1 MGVGT
6 GTGGGGEGGGGG
18 GDQGER
24 GGSSRRRR
32 LEGVIPDLIKRAV
45 EIGVEKAAE
54 APDTVKHLMG
64 ELKLPKEIAGYILAQ
79 IDETKNGVVRVVANE
94 VRDFLE
100 HANLGAEAA
109 KILTSL
115 QFEVSTTIRFRPNT
129 ARPDRGQRGSRPR
142 GEGEGEGDDQD
153 ENGNA
158 SGEESALPKPEVKT
172 DIYVKRDERR
182 DRRRSS
188 KE

>member
-1 MGVGT
+1 MG
-6 GTGGGGEGGGGG
+6 EN
-18 GDQGER
+18 DQGER
-24 GGSSRRRR
+24 GGGGSSRRRR

-54 APDTVKHLMG
+54 APDTVKHIMS
-64 ELKLPKEIAGYILAQ
+64 ELKLPKGMAGYVLAQ

-100 HANLGAEAA
+100 HTNLAGEAQ

-115 QFEVSTTIRFRPNT
+115 QFEVNTTIRFRPNS
-129 ARPDRGQRGSRPR
+129 GSRDSRDGRDKSDKSEDSDAP
-142 GEGEGEGDDQD
+142 EENDDS
-153 ENGNA
+153 
-158 SGEESALPKPEVKT
+158 SGEDGPLANLPKPEVKT
-172 DIYVKRDERR
+172 DIYVKREERR
-182 DRRRSS
+182 ERRTRS

>member
-1 MGVGT
+1 MGDN
-6 GTGGGGEGGGGG
+6 
-18 GDQGER
+18 DQGER
-24 GGSSRRRR
+24 GGGSGSRRRR

-54 APDTVKHLMG
+54 APDTVKHIMS
-64 ELKLPKEIAGYILAQ
+64 ELKLPKGMAGYVLAQ
-79 IDETKNGVVRVVANE
+79 IDETKNSVVRVVANE

-100 HANLGAEAA
+100 HTNLAGEAQ

-115 QFEVSTTIRFRPNT
+115 QFEVNTTIRFRPNSG
-129 ARPDRGQRGSRPR
+129 ARESRDNGRG
-142 GEGEGEGDDQD
+142 GDSD
-153 ENGNA
+153 ESADNNDP
-158 SGEESALPKPEVKT
+158 SGEEGSSSIGANLPKPEVKT

-182 DRRRSS
+182 ERRTRS

>member
-1 MGVGT
+1 MG
-6 GTGGGGEGGGGG
+6 EN
-18 GDQGER
+18 DQGER
-24 GGSSRRRR
+24 GGGGNRRRR

-54 APDTVKHLMG
+54 APDTVKHIMG

-79 IDETKNGVVRVVANE
+79 IDETKTSVVRVVAGE

-100 HANLGAEAA
+100 HTNLTREAQ
-109 KILTSL
+109 KVLTSL
-115 QFEVSTTIRFRPNT
+115 QFEVNTTIRFRPNT
-129 ARPDRGQRGSRPR
+129 GRDTGRDSRDARDKGRGG
-142 GEGEGEGDDQD
+142 DQD
-153 ENGNA
+153 ERDAPEEND
-158 SGEESALPKPEVKT
+158 ESAGEDSSLPKPEVKT

-182 DRRRSS
+182 ERQKRS

>member
-1 MGVGT
+1 MGET
-6 GTGGGGEGGGGG
+6 GQGEGGGGG
-18 GDQGER
+18 N
-24 GGSSRRRR
+24 RRRR
-32 LEGVIPDLIKRAV
+32 LEGVIPELIKRAV

-54 APDTVKHLMG
+54 APDTVKHIMG

-79 IDETKNGVVRVVANE
+79 IDETKNSVVRVVANE

-100 HANLGAEAA
+100 HTNLSREAQ

-115 QFEVSTTIRFRPNT
+115 QFEVNTTIRFRPNSGRDNGT
-129 ARPDRGQRGSRPR
+129 KRGG
-142 GEGEGEGDDQD
+142 GEGRANRE
-153 ENGNA
+153 A
-158 SGEESALPKPEVKT
+158 GEEREGAEQQEGGGTAGEETSLPTPEVKT

-182 DRRRSS
+182 ERRRSS

>member
-1 MGVGT
+1 MG
-6 GTGGGGEGGGGG
+6 EN
-18 GDQGER
+18 DQGER
-24 GGSSRRRR
+24 GGGGGSSRRRR

-54 APDTVKHLMG
+54 APDTVKHIMS
-64 ELKLPKEIAGYILAQ
+64 ELKLPKGMAGYVLAQ

-100 HANLGAEAA
+100 HTNLAGEAQ

-115 QFEVSTTIRFRPNT
+115 QFEVNTTIRFRPNT
-129 ARPDRGQRGSRPR
+129 GARESRDGRDNGRDKREDSDAPS
-142 GEGEGEGDDQD
+142 EDD
-153 ENGNA
+153 ES
-158 SGEESALPKPEVKT
+158 SGEEGPIANLPKPEVKT
-172 DIYVKRDERR
+172 DIYVKREERR
-182 DRRRSS
+182 ERRTRS